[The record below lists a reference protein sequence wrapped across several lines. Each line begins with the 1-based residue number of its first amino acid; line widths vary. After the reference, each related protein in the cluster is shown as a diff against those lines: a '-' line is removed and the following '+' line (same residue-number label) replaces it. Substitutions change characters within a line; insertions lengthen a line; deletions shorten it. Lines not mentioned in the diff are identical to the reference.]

1 MSLAKRPRRLRSI
14 VWFGLLLGALGLLL
28 PPSSAGETK
37 RIFCPGATLISLNW
51 KDHIGNDPTFT
62 VKSGTQ
68 FLQPQLTSIH
78 WAGGQVITCNYAISG
93 VVSGVYAYTVK
104 RRILSCRNIPATT
117 ASPIPSLECHLID

>member
-1 MSLAKRPRRLRSI
+1 MSSGKRRRRVRSI
-14 VWFGLLLGALGLLL
+14 VWVGLLLVALGLLL

-68 FLQPQLTSIH
+68 FLQPQLPSIH

-93 VVSGVYAYTVK
+93 VV
-104 RRILSCRNIPATT
+104 PMH
-117 ASPIPSLECHLID
+117 LECHLMD